1 MNQIK
6 QTLIGLIVTSI
17 VGIIMTYVLKMMEKG
32 EFIVN
37 EHEQTIKSCIINS
50 NELQVTL
57 NDIGGLGK
65 IKDEIQH
72 TIILPLKYPL
82 AFSSFKMLR
91 QNRGSL
97 FHGPPG
103 TGKTML
109 VKAIANES
117 NVPLISLSASTL
129 ESKWFGESNKLI
141 SAAFDVARSIQPSII
156 FFDEIDGLGK
166 TRSSFDQSCVS
177 TFKTELLS
185 KMDGMESKTSDN
197 FFIIGCTNNIVSLDP
212 ALKRRLPNQY
222 NISLPSQED
231 RVNIIKIIT
240 SEEKYTIEEIK
251 LLSEMTANYSGSD
264 LNSLYKRLSNK
275 RLREY
280 FKDEEFIKKMNTTSK
295 MDLEIKKLDI
305 SIWKEELGFHDD
317 EEQPP

>member
-17 VGIIMTYVLKMMEKG
+17 VGIVMTYVLKMMEKG
-32 EFIVN
+32 DFIVN

-50 NELQVTL
+50 NELHVTL
-57 NDIGGLGK
+57 NDIGGLEK

-82 AFSSFKMLR
+82 AFSSFKMLQ

-185 KMDGMESKTSDN
+185 KMDGMESKTSDT
-197 FFIIGCTNNIVSLDP
+197 FFIMGCTNNIANLDP

-231 RVNIIKIIT
+231 RFNIIKIIT
-240 SEEKYTIEEIK
+240 SEEKYTLEEIK
-251 LLSEMTANYSGSD
+251 SLSEMTSNYSGSD

-280 FKDEEFIKKMNTTSK
+280 FKDEEFIKKLNTTSK
-295 MDLEIKKLDI
+295 MYLEIKKLDI
-305 SIWKEELGFHDD
+305 NIWKEDLGFLGD